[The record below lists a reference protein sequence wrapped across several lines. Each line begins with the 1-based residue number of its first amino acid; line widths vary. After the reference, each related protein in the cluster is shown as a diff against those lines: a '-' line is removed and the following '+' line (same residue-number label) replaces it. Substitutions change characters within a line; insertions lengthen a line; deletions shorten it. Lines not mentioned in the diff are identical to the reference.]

1 MGKKK
6 QQKAKDVKVVKEVS
20 TTKEEATMEQQELV
34 MDTPETTEKVTFVS
48 NLSTDDMDAVL
59 GEDASTEETKT
70 ITDVVAELNADFE
83 EEKDEEPSAVMSV
96 LDDIK
101 ATKEKK
107 DKKKGD
113 DEVESQTI
121 KVNLI
126 SEIER
131 FQFTKKKTEE
141 VVVKTMIN
149 LLSSEVEKKPVGVA
163 VLMEM
168 LSFVS
173 GKESTLSPSNRTD
186 LNDIMDQAEQDF
198 KANATKKIASFVS
211 KELRTMITRLGLD
224 KGATPNP
231 MKESTKF
238 TDFSTQTQ
246 MMLIELIN
254 VYLTHKS
261 MVLDIVKFETYD
273 LNWKLETLNHAT
285 AIVKTLAE
293 EVMKEASDEDLAKL
307 NPQNREILQIC
318 VEHPDRG
325 AHALLFLLEKLM
337 GAAEV
342 EKNLPEVER
351 LLHTEAFK
359 LQPNDDARVS
369 HIKIPEEITD
379 KIEDLLSSENLTDR
393 VDDLKELKKAAEV
406 AKLMEHQHAT
416 EMIPVAQ
423 EMTALE
429 EIRAHNH
436 SETPMTY
443 GDYMELRIRENKAR
457 IARLRAQ

>member
-6 QQKAKDVKVVKEVS
+6 QQQAKDVKVVKEVS

-34 MDTPETTEKVTFVS
+34 MDTPKTTEEVTFVS

-83 EEKDEEPSAVMSV
+83 EEKDEEPSAVMTV

-211 KELRTMITRLGLD
+211 KELHKMITRLELD
-224 KGATPNP
+224 KVSEPTAEPVAEPT
-231 MKESTKF
+231 EE
-238 TDFSTQTQ
+238 QTQ
-246 MMLIELIN
+246 MAR
-254 VYLTHKS
+254 VTAT
-261 MVLDIVKFETYD
+261 VQFVK
-273 LNWKLETLNHAT
+273 
-285 AIVKTLAE
+285 
-293 EVMKEASDEDLAKL
+293 LAKENQQML
-307 NPQNREILQIC
+307 KTILTTENPESLWSIEVVASAQTFAQSLVKYAYSFVGADIDKIEPDRRELLELC
-318 VEHPDRG
+318 TAHPDRA
-325 AHALLFLLEKLM
+325 AHALLFILEKMVDADKVETYIVEMQEEFDKTLEVPVELKIDAKM
-337 GAAEV
+337 AETV
-342 EKNLPEVER
+342 AV
-351 LLHTEAFK
+351 LL
-359 LQPNDDARVS
+359 D
-369 HIKIPEEITD
+369 
-379 KIEDLLSSENLTDR
+379 SENLAERT
-393 VDDLKELKKAAEV
+393 VELMELKEAIDTVNKNIAQNAVK
-406 AKLMEHQHAT
+406 
-416 EMIPVAQ
+416 Q